1 MKRGIM
7 QIGTLLMVA
16 NLLLGSIGFSYYEHL
31 CHFSGKSE
39 IRIDNP
45 ASCCEKPEKGNKKTH
60 DGQQIQPS
68 DCCSIDVKLVQID
81 TASILQIGKI
91 QANISLFTLPDFS
104 VNVPLSVSQDEH
116 SPSEQSNRWTLL
128 PHKPK
133 LFLVFASFL
142 I

>member
-1 MKRGIM
+1 MKRGMM

-45 ASCCEKPEKGNKKTH
+45 TSCCEKSEKENKETR

-68 DCCSIDVKLVQID
+68 DCCSIDVKVVQID
-81 TASILQIGKI
+81 TASLLQIGKI
-91 QANISLFTLPDFS
+91 QGYISYFILPDFS
-104 VNVPLSVSQDEH
+104 IYIPLPVSQDEY
-116 SPSEQSNRWTLL
+116 SPSVQSNRWKLL
-128 PHKPK
+128 PYKPK
-133 LFLVFASFL
+133 LFLDFASLL

>member
-39 IRIDNP
+39 VRIDNP
-45 ASCCEKPEKGNKKTH
+45 ANCCEKPEKENKKAH
-60 DGQQIQPS
+60 DRQQIEAS
-68 DCCSIDVKLVQID
+68 DCCSIDVKVVQID
-81 TASILQIGKI
+81 AASLIKTGKA
-91 QANISLFTLPDFS
+91 QEQVLLSVLPSFFVNI
-104 VNVPLSVSQDEH
+104 PLSISQDINL
-116 SPSEQSNRWTLL
+116 PVIQSNRWKLL